1 MNPLTF
7 CCLDNGL
14 TVILKET
21 HHNPI
26 VSWWLAYRVGSRNEP
41 TGKTGS
47 SHWVEHMLFKGT
59 ERFPAGVL
67 DREIDRVG
75 GQWNAFTGMDYTMYY
90 ATLPA
95 EHIALARD
103 AELDRMTNALFHP
116 DDVESERTVIIAER
130 QGDENEPIF
139 WLNEAVRAAAFRV
152 HGYHHEIIGDMADLE
167 TMSRDDLYA
176 HYRYHYVPS
185 NAILVAVGDFSAPS
199 LLDTISATYGALP
212 ASPPPKLFN
221 RPEPE
226 QWGERRVI
234 VERPGK
240 TAFFK
245 VSYRAPRALD
255 PDWFALELLDSVLT
269 GPSGIADN
277 RTSRLYQA
285 LVKTEI
291 AVSVSGALMATYD
304 PYCLSIVLTLRDGR
318 TLEEAEAALWAAIER
333 VRAEGIHAEE
343 LARARKQARAAFVYE
358 TERITS
364 QAYWLARSAILGD
377 YQWYDTYLSRLDA
390 VTLDDIHEVAAYYL
404 APQNRTVGWLVP
416 VEPDEPDEE
425 EGDS

>member
-1 MNPLTF
+1 MKHLTF
-7 CCLDNGL
+7 CRLDNGL

-41 TGKTGS
+41 TGKTGI

-90 ATLPA
+90 ATLPSKRL
-95 EHIALARD
+95 EIALY
-103 AELDRMTNALFHP
+103 AELDRMTNALFQP

-139 WLNEAVRAAAFRV
+139 WLNEAVRAMAFRV

-167 TMSRDDLYA
+167 TITRDDLYT

-185 NAILVAVGDFSAPS
+185 NAILVAVGDFVTSD
-199 LLDTISATYGALP
+199 LLDKIVATYGQLP
-212 ASPPPKLFN
+212 PSPTPKLFN
-221 RPEPE
+221 RPEPT
-226 QWGERRVI
+226 QMGERRVI
-234 VERPGK
+234 VERPGN
-240 TAFFK
+240 TAFLK
-245 VSYRAPRALD
+245 VSYRAPNAHD
-255 PDWFALELLDSVLT
+255 PDWFALELLDSILT

-291 AVSVSGALMATYD
+291 AVDVGGSLMATYD
-304 PYCLSIVLTLRDGR
+304 PYCLNITLTVRDGR
-318 TLEEAEAALWAAIER
+318 TLEEAEATLWDAIDRIR
-333 VRAEGIHAEE
+333 VEGISPQEI
-343 LARARKQARAAFVYE
+343 ARARRQARAAFAYE

-377 YQWYDTYLSRLDA
+377 YQWYDTYLERLDA
-390 VTLDDIHEVAAYYL
+390 VTPDDLYAVANNYL
-404 APQNRTVGWLVP
+404 IPQNRTVGWLVP
-416 VEPDEPDEE
+416 TGLDDE
-425 EGDS
+425 GNL